1 MADLGYSVLF
11 VCLFCFNQFYLCWH
25 LTNKVVYWIACLR
38 PGHLTGGLVADLA
51 GWLVVDG
58 MAGERHGWLAV
69 VDWLRIW
76 TAGWWTGGGSGW
88 LAGWMAGWLA
98 GGGRHG
104 WWWWTGYGSGW
115 LAGGLVD
122 WWTGNGSVPEWHG
135 WNGIAS
141 QASPPPF
148 GGRAIL
154 RVAESLTTIM
164 IVCSS

>member
-38 PGHLTGGLVADLA
+38 PGHLTGGLGADL
-51 GWLVVDG
+51 
-58 MAGERHGWLAV
+58 
-69 VDWLRIW
+69 
-76 TAGWWTGGGSGW
+76 
-88 LAGWMAGWLA
+88 AGWLA

-104 WWWWTGYGSGW
+104 WWTAW
-115 LAGGLVD
+115 LAGGAGLATDLDGWLVD

-154 RVAESLTTIM
+154 RVTESLTTIM